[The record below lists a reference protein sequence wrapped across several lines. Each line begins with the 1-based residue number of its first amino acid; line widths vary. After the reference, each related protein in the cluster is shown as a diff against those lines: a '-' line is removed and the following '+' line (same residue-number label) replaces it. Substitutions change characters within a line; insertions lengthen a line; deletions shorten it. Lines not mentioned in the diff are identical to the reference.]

1 MLRSPSPPRRARAG
15 FTLVELL
22 VVIAI
27 IAVLAGLLLSAVQTA
42 RQKIAETQVKADF
55 EQLGQSLSVFKEKF
69 KRYPP
74 CTGGGPMGTFRL
86 ASYYQTR
93 NATTGAITY
102 VTGYSD
108 ASPEIVALRAIFGR
122 INLLDNGLRRGAAAV
137 APDADMNGESD
148 NLQSAGVLPTAPAL
162 LDPNQLMVFFLSGGS
177 YNEYLGFATSPTMPF
192 SAPASTPGGQRLGG
206 TPFYDVSRS
215 RDRLMTPVDWL
226 NFRQRYVAL
235 NALPNTLTTPMNG
248 TTAMYRWEGAA
259 PNDDTILTVSNE
271 PWFLDPWGTP
281 YLYLAA
287 TGLGTG
293 GDYPAGPILIGP
305 WGGAVSGYNRTAAN
319 QLPNAAAYAAFP
331 AVGMTPFHESANKFT
346 NHNGVQIISAG
357 PNGSQIRNDRPWG
370 FGRNTNTTGPAT
382 YGGGDYGRGNTA
394 GGDDY
399 ANFRDKAF
407 GVTD

>member
-1 MLRSPSPPRRARAG
+1 MLRSPSPPRRVRSG

-27 IAVLAGLLLSAVQTA
+27 IAILAGLLLSAVQAVRGKTDEL
-42 RQKIAETQVKADF
+42 KVKADF
-55 EQLGQSLSVFKEKF
+55 EQLGQALSSFKAKF
-69 KRYPP
+69 NRYPP

-93 NATTGAITY
+93 NPMSGTITY
-102 VTGYSD
+102 VTGYND
-108 ASPEIVALRAIFGR
+108 TSPEIVVLRALFGR
-122 INLLDNGLRRGAAAV
+122 INLLDNGLRRGAVAV

-148 NLQSAGVLPTAPAL
+148 NLQTAGVLPTAPAL

-192 SAPASTPGGQRLGG
+192 SAPASTPGGQRLPG
-206 TPFYDVSRS
+206 TPFFDVSRS

-226 NFRQRYVAL
+226 NFRQRYTAL
-235 NALPNTLTTPMNG
+235 NGLPNAPTPAMDG
-248 TTAMYRWEGAA
+248 TASMYRWEGSGALA
-259 PNDDTILTVSNE
+259 DTITTVSNE

-287 TGLGTG
+287 SGIGTG
-293 GDYPAGPILIGP
+293 GDYPVGPILVGP
-305 WGGAVSGYNRTAAN
+305 WGGKVSGYNRTAAN
-319 QLPNAAAYAAFP
+319 QLPNAAAYTAFP
-331 AVGMTPFHESANKFT
+331 AIGMTAFHESANKFT
-346 NHNGVQIISAG
+346 NHNGFQLFSAG

-382 YGGGDYGRGNTA
+382 YGGGDYGRGYTG

-399 ANFRDKAF
+399 SNFRDKAF